1 MGHWQEKEGAVSE
14 WTRPLGL
21 GSLRQRPRSPARAV
35 MGGKSITDGETKARR
50 TQVTLQANK
59 APILS
64 WDSKPD
70 NQAPSPSS
78 QAQREVQAEFGENLH
93 WG

>member
-35 MGGKSITDGETKARR
+35 MGGKSSQMEKPRLGELK
-50 TQVTLQANK
+50 
-59 APILS
+59 
-64 WDSKPD
+64 
-70 NQAPSPSS
+70 
-78 QAQREVQAEFGENLH
+78 
-93 WG
+93 